1 MEKEWPL
8 QILHTGTKTGKIG
21 FCEAFFFTRNST
33 RKHNFLRLL
42 GGNVKTGFTTN
53 FRWFVFDKSKQSA
66 PVVSMYA

>member
-1 MEKEWPL
+1 MAIANITYGYKNRKDRVLWSL
-8 QILHTGTKTGKIG
+8 
-21 FCEAFFFTRNST
+21 FFTRNST

-53 FRWFVFDKSKQSA
+53 FKWFVFDKSKQSA